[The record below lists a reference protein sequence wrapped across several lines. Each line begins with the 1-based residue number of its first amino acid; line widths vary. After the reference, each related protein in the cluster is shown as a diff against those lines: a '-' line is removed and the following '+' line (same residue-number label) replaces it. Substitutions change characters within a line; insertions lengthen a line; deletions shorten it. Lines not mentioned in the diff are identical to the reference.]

1 MKANALLPLTNK
13 KKSFKIITNTF
24 LPKCLTWK
32 CCTEKFLLRFFFLCP
47 LPSPCWGSKENG
59 LGKIPITVT
68 GPHWRNTRPKWL
80 LLHRKFLI
88 YTCGRLYHVQ
98 YIFGNFWRLTHA
110 APRRR
115 QNQQH
120 TLKATNRERKWSGLS
135 VCKCQKNINST
146 NCTERSEERR
156 VGKECRSRWSPY
168 H

>member
-1 MKANALLPLTNK
+1 MKAIASLPLTNK
-13 KKSFKIITNTF
+13 MKSFKIITNTF
-24 LPKCLTWK
+24 LPKYLAWK
-32 CCTEKFLLRFFFLCP
+32 CCFLCP
-47 LPSPCWGSKENG
+47 LPSPCWGSKEIG

-98 YIFGNFWRLTHA
+98 YIFGNFGGLTHA
-110 APRRR
+110 APTSR

-135 VCKCQKNINST
+135 VCKCQKNIHPINR
-146 NCTERSEERR
+146 TEASIR
-156 VGKECRSRWSPY
+156 VM
-168 H
+168 